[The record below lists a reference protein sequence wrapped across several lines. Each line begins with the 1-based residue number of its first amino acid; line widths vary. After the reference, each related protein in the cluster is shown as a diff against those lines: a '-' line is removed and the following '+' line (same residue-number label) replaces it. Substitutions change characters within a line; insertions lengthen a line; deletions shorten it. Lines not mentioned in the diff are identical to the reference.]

1 MILQTLVNNL
11 SINSPLD
18 FSDQKVSEHKP
29 VIKNPPL
36 LGSNIYESFFLA
48 RAMTETKSLSN
59 LDLSSGNNAQ
69 SNNAN
74 DSIIK
79 ELKEELVNL
88 KKQMEQKDKDYNE
101 KLIEKV
107 EEIRREN

>member
-1 MILQTLVNNL
+1 
-11 SINSPLD
+11 
-18 FSDQKVSEHKP
+18 
-29 VIKNPPL
+29 
-36 LGSNIYESFFLA
+36 
-48 RAMTETKSLSN
+48 MTETKSLSN